1 MTPSGEQHELAFAQ
15 WRACAVEVG
24 GGLRTLSLGEREL
37 LFGYGR
43 DELCGSGR
51 GQVLAPWPNR
61 IAEGRYSFDG
71 RELQLPLNEPERR
84 TAIHGLVRWSAWS
97 VAERDEQAVSLE
109 HHLHPQPGY
118 PFALHLTVR
127 YALGPEGLEVTAA
140 AENTGDVACPFALG
154 FHPYLAGPV
163 DELVLSVPASTAL
176 VTDDQGVEE
185 RREPCDLEEPRRI
198 GARKLDAT
206 VTDLQRDADGL
217 ARVRAGDLELWC
229 DEAFPFLQVFSG
241 DLPDIRRRG
250 LAVEPMTSAPNAF
263 RSGDGL
269 LRLEPGARFTG
280 RFGIGVTMS

>member
-1 MTPSGEQHELAFAQ
+1 MTPSGEQHELAFGE

-24 GGLRTLSLGEREL
+24 GGLRTLSLGDREL
-37 LFGYGR
+37 LFGYER
-43 DELCGSGR
+43 DELCGSAR

-97 VAERDEQAVSLE
+97 VAERDERAVLLE
-109 HHLHPQPGY
+109 HRLHPQPGY
-118 PFALHLTVR
+118 PFALHLSVR

-185 RREPCDLEEPRRI
+185 RREPCDLQEPRLI
-198 GARKLDAT
+198 GSRRLDAT
-206 VTDLQRDADGL
+206 VTGLRRDTDGL
-217 ARVRAGDLELWC
+217 ARVTAGDLELWC